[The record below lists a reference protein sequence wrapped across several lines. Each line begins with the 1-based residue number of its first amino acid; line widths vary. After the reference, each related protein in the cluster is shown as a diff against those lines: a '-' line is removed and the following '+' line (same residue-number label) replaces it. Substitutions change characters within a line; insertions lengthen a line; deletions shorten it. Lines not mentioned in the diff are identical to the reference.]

1 MKKTLSS
8 VLIFLLFSAAASA
21 QPATPG
27 RDTVRSGNWW
37 TGRGPAPQLIPAALQ
52 YPERKKTIRPK
63 QTVCFDKKFFI
74 LGEIQG
80 HVINCC
86 FVINSE
92 SGFAGAVPLYDAQ
105 CKCDFDILDPRF
117 QFMLFT
123 KKGVEFRYFNREER
137 DHASRPAAIR
147 HYVIT
152 GNTHRNQM
160 DEVMDQKILHLKE
173 GSYREFLDGH
183 VKAREYVTDDGKAS
197 LFLAGDDYPKEL
209 TVRDYLGAYG
219 LGHIKTDAGYYLV
232 LGHTRGSEF
241 NMAVREI
248 EKFGPGGLCFS
259 TALFLVM
266 EEENIPAARDEVV
279 RRENELQEKLSR
291 QNMAS
296 GPCASKKA
304 AWTAYKLKAAQKE
317 KEVLQKLQ
325 FEKVR
330 ASNEADMYSLSAM
343 YNPMMPFAIE
353 RRELEH
359 KLCVLDEDIAHGRV
373 SQNQMAR
380 ATQQRLC
387 WENKVAEYKRL
398 EDLWNEIETKYKNDP
413 RQLTKARA
421 EFQRDEMLPGIK
433 RVQCK
438 S

>member
-1 MKKTLSS
+1 MKKTLSN
-8 VLIFLLFSAAASA
+8 VLILSLFSTAVFA
-21 QPATPG
+21 QSTTP
-27 RDTVRSGNWW
+27 RKDTLKGGKWW
-37 TGRGPAPQLIPAALQ
+37 TGPGPAPQLIPAALQ
-52 YPERKKTIRPK
+52 YPEKKKTIQPK
-63 QTVCFDKKFFI
+63 QTICFDKKFFI

-123 KKGVEFRYFNREER
+123 KKGLEFRYFNREER
-137 DHASRPAAIR
+137 EHASRPAVIK

-160 DEVMDQKILHLKE
+160 DDVMDQKILHLKE
-173 GSYREFLDGH
+173 DSYREFLNGH
-183 VKAREYVTDDGKAS
+183 IKAREYVTDDGKAS
-197 LFLAGDDYPKEL
+197 LFLAGGDYPKEL
-209 TVRDYLGAYG
+209 TVRDHLGAYG

-248 EKFGPGGLCFS
+248 EKFSAGGLCFS
-259 TALFLVM
+259 TASFSVM
-266 EEENIPAARDEVV
+266 EEEKVPVAVDEVTE
-279 RRENELQEKLSR
+279 RERELEEKLSR
-291 QNMAS
+291 QNTSTA
-296 GPCASKKA
+296 PCASKKA
-304 AWTAYKLKAAQKE
+304 EWTAYKLKATQKE

-325 FEKVR
+325 HEKIR
-330 ASNEADMYSLSAM
+330 ASNEADIYSLAAM
-343 YNPMMPFAIE
+343 YNPMMSFAIE

-359 KLCVLDEDIAHGRV
+359 KLCVLDEDMAHGRV
-373 SQNQMAR
+373 SRNQMAR
-380 ATQQRLC
+380 ATQQRQC

-398 EDLWNEIETKYKNDP
+398 EDLWNEIESKYKNDP
-413 RQLTKARA
+413 RQLAKARG

>member
-1 MKKTLSS
+1 MKKTFAYVLSFS
-8 VLIFLLFSAAASA
+8 LFSAAVSA
-21 QPATPG
+21 QRVIPQK
-27 RDTVRSGNWW
+27 DTVKSGSWW
-37 TGRGPAPQLIPAALQ
+37 TGQGPAPQLIPASLQ
-52 YPERKKTIRPK
+52 YPERKKTIGPK

-137 DHASRPAAIR
+137 DHASRPAVIK

-173 GSYREFLDGH
+173 GSFREFLNGH
-183 VKAREYVTDDGKAS
+183 IKAREYVTDDGKAS

-209 TVRDYLGAYG
+209 TIRDHLGAYG

-241 NMAVREI
+241 TMAGRER
-248 EKFGPGGLCFS
+248 EKFGPGGLGFS
-259 TALFLVM
+259 TALFSVM
-266 EEENIPAARDEVV
+266 EEENVPAAVDEVTL
-279 RRENELQEKLSR
+279 RERELEEKLSR
-291 QNMAS
+291 QNMSS

-304 AWTAYKLKAAQKE
+304 EWTAYKLKAAQKE
-317 KEVLQKLQ
+317 KEVLQTLQ
-325 FEKVR
+325 YQKIR

-343 YNPMMPFAIE
+343 YNPMMSFAIE

-373 SQNQMAR
+373 SQNQMVR
-380 ATQQRLC
+380 VTQRRQC
-387 WENKVAEYKRL
+387 WENKVAEYTRL

-413 RQLTKARA
+413 GKLTKARA
-421 EFQRDEMLPGIK
+421 EFQLNEMLPGIK

-438 S
+438 L